1 MQTFREFLIAE
12 AEDAIMKA
20 DYLDRKKKM
29 AKKDYDKDGKIE
41 TSQEEHKGV
50 VDKAIKKAMKEKA
63 AKNK

>member
-12 AEDAIMKA
+12 AKDVIMQA

-41 TSQEEHKGV
+41 TSKAEHAGV
-50 VDKAIKKAMKEKA
+50 VDKAIKKSKKA
-63 AKNK
+63 AA